1 MNMRLQITNK
11 NSLKLILNVPAIFF
25 DRYLHA
31 LYIYI
36 YIVWWKNDGKTV
48 DRFKVAIDM
57 IQNIQAKMLT
67 RKAFYY

>member
-1 MNMRLQITNK
+1 MCQPF
-11 NSLKLILNVPAIFF
+11 SLTVIYTP
-25 DRYLHA
+25 
-31 LYIYI
+31 YI